1 MVKAS
6 RAKGR
11 SEYTMLLFLLSA
23 NCDVSSRSLNE
34 VNPGLSNSPAAL
46 LRYKKITKM
55 ESHLILVAPGKY
67 QRFQIIF
74 LHKHKLFHHESFIS
88 LLACYNLY

>member
-11 SEYTMLLFLLSA
+11 SEYTMLLFLLSVDY
-23 NCDVSSRSLNE
+23 NVSCKSLNE

-46 LRYKKITKM
+46 LRYKRITN
-55 ESHLILVAPGKY
+55 G
-67 QRFQIIF
+67 
-74 LHKHKLFHHESFIS
+74 ESFNSCSPWQIPKIPNHIFTS
-88 LLACYNLY
+88 A

>member
-23 NCDVSSRSLNE
+23 DYDMSSRFPNE
-34 VNPGLSNSPAAL
+34 VSPGLSKSPAAL
-46 LRYKKITKM
+46 WRYKKITN
-55 ESHLILVAPGKY
+55 G
-67 QRFQIIF
+67 
-74 LHKHKLFHHESFIS
+74 ESFNSCSPWQIPKIPNHIFTS
-88 LLACYNLY
+88 A